1 MGFALEPCY
10 LSIPRLSVLHTC
22 TVCIAHSYF
31 CVLTH
36 NGFQGFEGLSL
47 GTALLRAGLK
57 LPYLSILCIVFSFTT
72 PVGIALG
79 LAFGTAYNAN
89 SPAALGVE
97 GAFNA
102 VSAGILLYNGLVDLV
117 VPSFDESSEETPTSG
132 VIFGLGFVF
141 MFLGAA
147 AMSVLAYW
155 A

>member
-1 MGFALEPCY
+1 M
-10 LSIPRLSVLHTC
+10 
-22 TVCIAHSYF
+22 
-31 CVLTH
+31 
-36 NGFQGFEGLSL
+36 
-47 GTALLRAGLK
+47 
-57 LPYLSILCIVFSFTT
+57 
-72 PVGIALG
+72 GIALG